1 MEQIRLINCRL
12 RIADLEEN
20 TRAGRPPQGFDAAPS
35 RTMVRHPRQSS
46 IGNWQW
52 KPRTNLR
59 LSLVEPN
66 CPVADA
72 GVPRAGSHSFSS
84 QAGNFIC
91 SFIFNWPAVLA
102 VWHAFCGS
110 EACWRVHRPNSHL
123 RCDMATLLQDLRYG
137 FSILAENPRVSA
149 LALITLGRGIRPQG
163 APFCGVFH
171 VLLPPPPSPQPPPI
185 LG

>member
-72 GVPRAGSHSFSS
+72 GVPRAGSHPFSS

-91 SFIFNWPAVLA
+91 SFIFNWLAVLA
-102 VWHAFCGS
+102 VLV
-110 EACWRVHRPNSHL
+110 R
-123 RCDMATLLQDLRYG
+123 G
-137 FSILAENPRVSA
+137 FRA
-149 LALITLGRGIRPQG
+149 G
-163 APFCGVFH
+163 GVCA
-171 VLLPPPPSPQPPPI
+171 
-185 LG
+185 G